1 MSDKGPKLRL
11 IVSPERERA
20 SEPDAAGPAT
30 FGPGGGP
37 GNRALDSSDL
47 SGPTADS
54 SEASRSLDDPFT
66 EEELREA
73 AQTRALLEAGNEPVS
88 SSLRAAFQP
97 ATFDDAD
104 HEALLARALGDPL
117 AAPTRVERAVAERLR
132 HRLDPPA
139 SGAPVDGGAAPPAPA
154 PSGAGD
160 AAERSA
166 ELAGA
171 LRAAWRPPVLAPL
184 RNEALIA
191 RALSGTRRRGRARE
205 VVAAAVG
212 LLALAA
218 GLALIFRQ
226 TGATVPGRGD
236 GAPAAVAMI
245 APRSTMDLFD
255 VGTPFPR
262 SGEETARIDRI
273 AASRAADLRH
283 NRYSQ
288 WGVR

>member
-20 SEPDAAGPAT
+20 GEPDAADQAALS
-30 FGPGGGP
+30 PGAAP
-37 GNRALDSSDL
+37 GDL
-47 SGPTADS
+47 AHD
-54 SEASRSLDDPFT
+54 EPFT
-66 EEELREA
+66 EDELREA
-73 AQTRALLEAGNEPVS
+73 AQTRALLEVGDEPVS

-97 ATFDDAD
+97 ATFDEAD
-104 HEALLARALGDPL
+104 HEALLARVLGDPL
-117 AAPTRVERAVAERLR
+117 AGPTRVERAVAERLR
-132 HRLDPPA
+132 ERLDQKA
-139 SGAPVDGGAAPPAPA
+139 TGAPVDPHATGAPVDPNATGAPVDAGGASHGPHA
-154 PSGAGD
+154 SGARD

-191 RALSGTRRRGRARE
+191 RALAGTRRRGRARE

-218 GLALIFRQ
+218 GVALVFRQ
-226 TGATVPGRGD
+226 TGHTVPGRG
-236 GAPAAVAMI
+236 GAPPAVAMI

-255 VGTPFPR
+255 VATPFPR

>member
-20 SEPDAAGPAT
+20 GEPDAAEPAAFPPGAGPA
-30 FGPGGGP
+30 GA
-37 GNRALDSSDL
+37 ALD
-47 SGPTADS
+47 
-54 SEASRSLDDPFT
+54 EPFT
-66 EEELREA
+66 EEELRDA
-73 AQTRALLEAGNEPVS
+73 AETRALLEAGDEPVS

-97 ATFDDAD
+97 ATFDETD
-104 HEALLARALGDPL
+104 HEALLARVLGEPL
-117 AAPTRVERAVAERLR
+117 ASPTRVERAVAERLR
-132 HRLDPPA
+132 QRLDGDAARP
-139 SGAPVDGGAAPPAPA
+139 AAPG
-154 PSGAGD
+154 PSGAGE

-171 LRAAWRPPVLAPL
+171 LRAAWRPPLLAPL

-218 GLALIFRQ
+218 GVALVLRQ
-226 TGATVPGRGD
+226 TSPSGHPRTE
-236 GAPAAVAMI
+236 GAPPAVALI

-255 VGTPFPR
+255 AATPFPR
-262 SGEETARIDRI
+262 SGDETARIDRI

>member
-20 SEPDAAGPAT
+20 GEPDAAEPAA
-30 FGPGGGP
+30 FGPGEGT
-37 GNRALDSSDL
+37 LD
-47 SGPTADS
+47 
-54 SEASRSLDDPFT
+54 EAFT
-66 EEELREA
+66 EDELREA
-73 AQTRALLEAGNEPVS
+73 AHTRALLEAGDEPVS

-97 ATFDDAD
+97 ASFDEAD
-104 HEALLARALGDPL
+104 HDALLARVLGDPL
-117 AAPTRVERAVAERLR
+117 ASPTRVERAVAERLR
-132 HRLDPPA
+132 ERLDREATGTPVDQQATGTPVDQQ
-139 SGAPVDGGAAPPAPA
+139 STGTPVDGGGPGPAAT
-154 PSGAGD
+154 GAGD

-191 RALSGTRRRGRARE
+191 RALAGTRRRGRARE
-205 VVAAAVG
+205 VVVAAVG

-218 GLALIFRQ
+218 GVALVFRQ
-226 TGATVPGRGD
+226 TGTTAPGRGD
-236 GAPAAVAMI
+236 GAPPAVAMI

-255 VGTPFPR
+255 VATPFPR